1 MCRDF
6 DDMAY
11 MFLIVINSKKF
22 WRYRYNCVWDYHISL
37 ESTNPNTLNTRLNK
51 SSLRETLH
59 YYYLFEQLYY
69 LLAIS
74 ALSITITYT
83 LLLSIART
91 SKQEY
96 YSYITNYLVAL
107 DWLFP
112 YLKWSKLY
120 LLIYLPFCYLRSVF
134 LDIETIWMH
143 IRAHQL
149 ISFLSTIYLRES

>member
-1 MCRDF
+1 MKVSQCLESKSFQRAPPLLRFFSGEFFLPEFSQFCRVSSNSGSVRMSSKVCGTR
-6 DDMAY
+6 DDDDDDDDVVRSCRA
-11 MFLIVINSKKF
+11 KG
-22 WRYRYNCVWDYHISL
+22 ISL
-37 ESTNPNTLNTRLNK
+37 ESLNPKTLNTRLNK

-59 YYYLFEQLYY
+59 LLLQLLNYLLYY

-107 DWLFP
+107 D
-112 YLKWSKLY
+112 
-120 LLIYLPFCYLRSVF
+120 
-134 LDIETIWMH
+134 
-143 IRAHQL
+143 
-149 ISFLSTIYLRES
+149 